1 MNILYIEDNVE
12 LSLTI
17 KEKLM
22 SKYNVETAT
31 AGEEGLKK
39 AENKE
44 FDLIIVDF
52 YLPDLDGISI
62 CKKIRE
68 FDAKVAILMF
78 TTNDDKKNIVNALDA
93 GADDYLTKPFVFQ
106 ELEARIRALVRRLD
120 SSQMGKALKLGE
132 LVVDTA
138 KQIVICEKHIIDLS
152 RQEYLLLRYL
162 LLNRGKLTS
171 RQELYEHVWGKDD
184 YYNSNT
190 IDVHIRR
197 LRKKL
202 KQYSKAD
209 YIRSIYG
216 LGYRTE
222 IIGVKL

>member
-22 SKYNVETAT
+22 PKYNVETAAT
-31 AGEEGLKK
+31 GQEGLKK

-44 FDLIIVDF
+44 FDLIIIDF
-52 YLPDLDGISI
+52 YLPDLDGITI

-68 FDAKVAILMF
+68 FDAKVAVLMF
-78 TTNDDKKNIVNALDA
+78 TTNDDKQNIVDALDA

-106 ELEARIRALVRRLD
+106 ELEARVRALARRLD
-120 SSQMGKALKLGE
+120 SSQLGKTLKLGD

-138 KQIVICEKHIIDLS
+138 KQMVVCEKRVVDLS

-202 KQYSKAD
+202 KQCSKTE

-222 IIGVKL
+222 NLK

>member
-22 SKYNVETAT
+22 PKYNMETVAS
-31 AGEEGLKK
+31 GREGLKK

-44 FDLIIVDF
+44 FDLVIIDF

-68 FDAKVAILMF
+68 FDAKIAILIF
-78 TTNDDKKNIVNALDA
+78 TTNDDKQNIIEALDA

-120 SSQMGKALKLGE
+120 SSQMGKVLKLGD
-132 LVVDTA
+132 LVMDTA
-138 KQIVICEKHIIDLS
+138 KQIVICGKQVIDLS

-162 LLNRGKLTS
+162 LLNKGKLTS

-190 IDVHIRR
+190 IDVHIKR

-202 KQYSKAD
+202 KEYSKAD
-209 YIRSIYG
+209 YIQSIYG

-222 IIGVKL
+222 NLK

>member
-12 LSLTI
+12 LSLTV

-22 SKYNVETAT
+22 PKYNVETAA
-31 AGEEGLKK
+31 AGQEGLKK

-52 YLPDLDGISI
+52 YLPDLDGITI

-68 FDAKVAILMF
+68 FDAKAAILMF
-78 TTNDDKKNIVNALDA
+78 TTNDDKKNIVDALDA

-120 SSQMGKALKLGE
+120 SSQVGKTLKLGD

-138 KQIVICEKHIIDLS
+138 KQMVVCDKRIIDLS

-162 LLNRGKLTS
+162 LLNKGKLIS

-190 IDVHIRR
+190 IDVHVRR

-202 KQYSKAD
+202 KKDSKVD

-222 IIGVKL
+222 NLK

>member
-12 LSLTI
+12 LSATI

-22 SKYNVETAT
+22 PKYNVEIAA
-31 AGEEGLKK
+31 AGQEGLKK

-44 FDLIIVDF
+44 FDLIIIDF
-52 YLPDLDGISI
+52 YLPDLDGVTI

-68 FDAKVAILMF
+68 FDAKVAMLMF
-78 TTNDDKKNIVNALDA
+78 TTNDDKKNIINALDA

-106 ELEARIRALVRRLD
+106 ELEARIRALVRRID
-120 SSQMGKALKLGE
+120 SSQLGKTLRLGD
-132 LVVDTA
+132 LLMDTA

-162 LLNRGKLTS
+162 LLNKGKLTS

-190 IDVHIRR
+190 IDVHVRR
-197 LRKKL
+197 LREKL
-202 KQYSKAD
+202 KQCSKTN
-209 YIRSIYG
+209 YVKSVYG

-222 IIGVKL
+222 NLK

>member
-12 LSLTI
+12 LSETI
-17 KEKLM
+17 KKKLI
-22 SKYNVETAT
+22 SKYNVEIALT
-31 AGEEGLKK
+31 GREGLKK

-44 FDLIIVDF
+44 FDLVIIDF
-52 YLPDLDGISI
+52 YLPDLDGITI

-68 FDAKVAILMF
+68 FDAKIAILMF
-78 TTNDDKKNIVNALDA
+78 TTNDDKQNIITALDA

-106 ELEARIRALVRRLD
+106 ELEARVRALLRRID
-120 SSQMGKALKLGE
+120 SSQMGKTLKLGE
-132 LVVDTA
+132 LVMDTS
-138 KQIVICEKHIIDLS
+138 KQIIICNKHIIDLS

-162 LLNRGKLTS
+162 LLNKGKLTS

-202 KQYSKAD
+202 MEYSEVD

-222 IIGVKL
+222 NLK